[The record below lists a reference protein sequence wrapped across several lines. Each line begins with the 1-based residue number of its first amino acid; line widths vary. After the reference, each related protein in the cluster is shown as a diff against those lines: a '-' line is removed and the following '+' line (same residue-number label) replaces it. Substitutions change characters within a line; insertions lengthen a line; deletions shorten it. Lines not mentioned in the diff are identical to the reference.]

1 LLAVAMFGF
10 LLTSVFNRT
19 LDRRLDLLRVP
30 APIREQIDM
39 QRPKL
44 AAIETTDERGRQG
57 VRESFVAGFHAV
69 AWIAAILAIGSAV
82 IAATMIEGEPQ

>member
-1 LLAVAMFGF
+1 
-10 LLTSVFNRT
+10 
-19 LDRRLDLLRVP
+19 
-30 APIREQIDM
+30 M